1 MKDTNLDGV
10 DLDAEQLVREI
21 SVEPERVRGLDVLSL
36 GLLGEHAGP
45 DDAAGQRLQ
54 RAAELAVFNAR
65 LLAVWCA
72 CCAWQSDT
80 VVSCTRF
87 VGS

>member
-1 MKDTNLDGV
+1 MIDTHLDRV
-10 DLDAEQLVREI
+10 DLDAEQFVREI
-21 SVEPERVRGLDVLSL
+21 SVEPERVGGLDVFSFR
-36 GLLGEHAGP
+36 LLGQHAGP

-54 RAAELAVFNAR
+54 RAAELAVFDAR

-80 VVSCTRF
+80 VVSCVRH